1 MCEKWLTNKKTTS
14 LSYKVLRAN
23 NLQEFLDDFTKYLNR
38 TSEGNVIIQAEARQI
53 LKNGWVNLANS
64 ANFSNINRDQL
75 LLDACQNGWEPAGVG
90 ILIRELNANIE
101 AQDADGLTPLAIAAK
116 AGHYDLVKSLIE
128 LSSNIEHQ
136 DGWLMTALHHAT
148 MYNRETCV
156 RILIDA
162 GCDLKIR
169 DCNNETALDIA
180 KKYGDMQRVVKLLK
194 RQHVPPMKK
203 KEKQVSKIDRIK
215 TAAVEGSL
223 TKYFDMHMVESLVV
237 EKLMASQGVA
247 TKMENILQVLWFGGK
262 LEFKDNMSFTAV
274 SYSAQYGDLASLT
287 VLLENGAKVNV
298 KDGNG
303 WTPLHLAIQFGT
315 DEMVQAL
322 IDAKANLESKLVEGW
337 TALHVAAQYGSSIK
351 VAALLDAGAN
361 VLAKL
366 DDGRKAL
373 SILNGNAQNDE
384 NDAKLAL
391 VQAAEER
398 ANA

>member
-1 MCEKWLTNKKTTS
+1 
-14 LSYKVLRAN
+14 
-23 NLQEFLDDFTKYLNR
+23 LQEFLDDFAKYVDR
-38 TSEGNVIIQAEARQI
+38 TSEGNAIITTEATQI
-53 LKNGWVNLANS
+53 LKNGWVNLAKS
-64 ANFSNINRDQL
+64 ADFSNINRDQL
-75 LLDACQNGWEPAGVG
+75 LLDACQNGWEPAGVD
-90 ILIRELNANIE
+90 ILVSKLNAYIE
-101 AQDADGLTPLAIAAK
+101 VQDPDGLTPVAIAARC
-116 AGHYDLVKSLIE
+116 GHDDLVKRLIE
-128 LSSNIEHQ
+128 LGSNIQSQ
-136 DGWLMTALHHAT
+136 DGWQMTPLHQAT
-148 MYNRETCV
+148 MYNQETCI
-156 RILIDA
+156 RMLIDA
-162 GCDLKIR
+162 GCDLGIR
-169 DCNNETALDIA
+169 DYNNETALDIA

-194 RQHVPPMKK
+194 RQYVPPLRR

-223 TKYFDMHMVESLVV
+223 AKYFDMHMVEILVV
-237 EKLMASQGVA
+237 EKLMATQGVA

-287 VLLENGAKVNV
+287 VLLENGAEVNV

-351 VAALLDAGAN
+351 IAALLEAGAN

-373 SILNGNAQNDE
+373 SILNGNAQDDE

-398 ANA
+398 ANAIFSFK